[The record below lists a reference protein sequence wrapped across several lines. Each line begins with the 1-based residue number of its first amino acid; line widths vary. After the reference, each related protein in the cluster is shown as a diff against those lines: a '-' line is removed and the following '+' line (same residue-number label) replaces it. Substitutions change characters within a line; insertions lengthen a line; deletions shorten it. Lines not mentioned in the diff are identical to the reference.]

1 MAAKANKK
9 KSSSSPTPPRNRGNK
24 SSNGVHTTTTT
35 NKSNTT
41 SSSTTSAL
49 LIAIIAF
56 IIGILTPP
64 SFHAVTTIRNYQND
78 TQTASSSSSI
88 EPLAFDLP
96 YTYQSCN
103 KATLDN
109 YLHDHPVNGL
119 HIVCIEAIS
128 TTNAEDGND
137 EVISFDT
144 KDKTQRQQNLYQI
157 SSIQVTFYRGSFA
170 APLKRRIELQGNIHN
185 INWLELKQH
194 LITELG
200 LLPEGKI
207 QQPWSLF
214 TSNGELLV
222 RENDIIR
229 DDNTDGIGSNKHL
242 ISNIITS
249 GMIVITNGGNWVS
262 YMVYLL
268 QFAYNS
274 LSSQPIFSSLLM
286 F

>member
-9 KSSSSPTPPRNRGNK
+9 KSSSSPTPPRKRGNK
-24 SSNGVHTTTTT
+24 SSNGVHATT

-41 SSSTTSAL
+41 STSIASAL

-56 IIGILTPP
+56 IFGILTPP
-64 SFHAVTTIRNYQND
+64 SFHAITTIRNYQND
-78 TQTASSSSSI
+78 TQTTSSSLSI

-109 YLHDHPVNGL
+109 FLHDHPVNGL

-128 TTNAEDGND
+128 TND
-137 EVISFDT
+137 VVISFDT

-170 APLKRRIELQGNIHN
+170 APLKRRIKLQGNIHN

-214 TSNGELLV
+214 TSNGELII
-222 RENDIIR
+222 RENDIIQ
-229 DDNTDGIGSNKHL
+229 DDNEKNGIGLTNKHV
-242 ISNIITS
+242 ISNMITS

-262 YMVYLL
+262 YMLTYVYLL
-268 QFAYNS
+268 VFCNY
-274 LSSQPIFSSLLM
+274 
-286 F
+286 

>member
-9 KSSSSPTPPRNRGNK
+9 KSSSSPTPPQNRGSNK
-24 SSNGVHTTTTT
+24 SSSSKTSNGVHATT

-41 SSSTTSAL
+41 SSSIASAL

-56 IIGILTPP
+56 VIGILTPP
-64 SFHAVTTIRNYQND
+64 SFHAITTIRNYQNG
-78 TQTASSSSSI
+78 TQTTTTSSSLSI

-103 KATLDN
+103 KANLDN
-109 YLHDHPVNGL
+109 YLHDQPVNGL
-119 HIVCIEAIS
+119 HVVCIEAIS
-128 TTNAEDGND
+128 TND
-137 EVISFDT
+137 VVISFDT
-144 KDKTQRQQNLYQI
+144 KDKTQRQQNLNLI

-170 APLKRRIELQGNIHN
+170 APLKRRIKLQGNINN
-185 INWLELKQH
+185 INWLEMKQH

-214 TSNGELLV
+214 TSNGELIV

-229 DDNTDGIGSNKHL
+229 DENTDGIGSNKHV

-262 YMVYLL
+262 YMLDIWCTY
-268 QFAYNS
+268 
-274 LSSQPIFSSLLM
+274 
-286 F
+286 

>member
-41 SSSTTSAL
+41 TSTTSAL

-78 TQTASSSSSI
+78 TQTASSFSSI

-96 YTYQSCN
+96 YTYQSCS
-103 KATLDN
+103 KSTLDN

-119 HIVCIEAIS
+119 HIVCIEAVS
-128 TTNAEDGND
+128 TND
-137 EVISFDT
+137 EVISFNT

-170 APLKRRIELQGNIHN
+170 APLKRRIKLQGNIHN

-200 LLPEGKI
+200 LLPEGKY

-214 TSNGELLV
+214 TSNGELIV
-222 RENDIIR
+222 RENDIIQ
-229 DDNTDGIGSNKHL
+229 DDNTDVGSNKHV

-262 YMVYLL
+262 YIVM
-268 QFAYNS
+268 
-274 LSSQPIFSSLLM
+274 
-286 F
+286 

>member
-1 MAAKANKK
+1 MQFAIQLTPSRREYSVQALLIMAAKANKK
-9 KSSSSPTPPRNRGNK
+9 KSSSSTTPPRNRGGNK
-24 SSNGVHTTTTT
+24 TSNGVHATT
-35 NKSNTT
+35 NNNSSST
-41 SSSTTSAL
+41 SSTTSAL

-64 SFHAVTTIRNYQND
+64 SFHAITTIRNYQND
-78 TQTASSSSSI
+78 TQTTSSSLSI

-109 YLHDHPVNGL
+109 FLHDHPVNGL

-128 TTNAEDGND
+128 TND
-137 EVISFDT
+137 VVISFDT

-157 SSIQVTFYRGSFA
+157 SSIQVTFYRGSFS
-170 APLKRRIELQGNIHN
+170 APLKRRIKLQGNIHN

-214 TSNGELLV
+214 TSNGELIV
-222 RENDIIR
+222 RENDIVIS
-229 DDNTDGIGSNKHL
+229 DADGIGSNKHV

-262 YMVYLL
+262 YM
-268 QFAYNS
+268 
-274 LSSQPIFSSLLM
+274 
-286 F
+286 